1 MPEATSGDGTMR
13 NARGQDIPVRMVKEV
28 ARLRDEV
35 VMQTVRS
42 YERLHG
48 ELALAKKQ
56 IVQDVE
62 AFLAL
67 SAERFGEDLG
77 GKKGHVTLYSY
88 DGKYKV
94 VRSITD
100 NMVFDEGLDAAK
112 ELIDQ
117 YLSDVMRDAPGEAR
131 MLVEKAFRPNA
142 AGRISTSAVLSLR
155 SLSINDP
162 RWITAMHAISESLQ
176 VMSSKAYVRVYRK
189 DAQENWQPI
198 SVDFAA
204 L

>member
-1 MPEATSGDGTMR
+1 MPETTNSEGTMR
-13 NARGQDIPVRMVKEV
+13 NARGQDIPVRLVKEV
-28 ARLRDEV
+28 DRLRDEV

-42 YERLHG
+42 FERLNA
-48 ELALAKKQ
+48 ELGAAKKQ
-56 IVQDVE
+56 VTQDVE

-67 SAERFGEDLG
+67 SAGRFGQDLG
-77 GKKGHVTLYSY
+77 GKKGNVTLYSY
-88 DGKYKV
+88 DGQYKV
-94 VRSITD
+94 VRSIAD
-100 NMVFDEGLDAAK
+100 NMVFDEGLAAAK

-117 YLSDVMRDAPGEAR
+117 YLSDIMRDVPGDAR

-189 DAQENWQPI
+189 DAQDNWQPI